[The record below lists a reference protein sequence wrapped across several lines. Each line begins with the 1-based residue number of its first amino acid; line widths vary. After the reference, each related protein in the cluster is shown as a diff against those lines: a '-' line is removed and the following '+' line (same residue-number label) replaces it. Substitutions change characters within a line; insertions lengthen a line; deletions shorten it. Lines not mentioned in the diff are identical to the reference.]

1 MICTLCPRNCGAERT
16 GTKAGGYCAMPSL
29 PRAAKAMLHLWE
41 EPCLVGEHGAGTVF
55 FSGCNLRCRF
65 CQNGVISQG
74 GEGIPVTPE
83 RLREIYWELIRQG
96 AACVDL
102 VTPTHFTDAILES
115 LSEPLPVPVVWN
127 SGGYEKPE
135 TLRRLQGKVQ
145 IYLPDLKYAL
155 PGPAKAYSG
164 AEDYFDW
171 ASAAILE
178 MFRQTG
184 PYRMENGLLRSG
196 VVIRHLLLP
205 GEAENTRR
213 CGVERTPDKAAGV
226 CAMPAWPVAAR
237 AMLHQWEEP
246 CLVGERGAG
255 AVFFSGCNLRC
266 KFCQNGVIS
275 QEGYGKPI
283 TPRRLREIFEELV
296 EQGAAC
302 LDLVTPTHFTD
313 AVLEA
318 LGEEHWP
325 VPVVWNCGGYE
336 SVETLK
342 RLEGRVQV
350 YLPDLKY
357 ALTEPAKAYSGAA
370 DYPETAKAAI
380 LEMFR
385 QTGPYRMEN
394 GQLRSGVLIRHL
406 VLPGELENTKAVI
419 DWVAETFRPGDVLF
433 SLMSQYTPQPGA
445 EGKLARR
452 VTRAEYR
459 AAAEYMANCCITDGY
474 TQERT
479 SAREEYTPDFDLSGL

>member
-1 MICTLCPRNCGAERT
+1 MICALCPRNCGAERT
-16 GTKAGGYCAMPSL
+16 PEKAGGYCAMPSL

-74 GEGIPVTPE
+74 GEGIPITPE
-83 RLREIYWELIRQG
+83 RLRAIYWELIRQG
-96 AACVDL
+96 AACIDL
-102 VTPTHFTDAILES
+102 VTPTHFTEAILES
-115 LSEPLPVPVVWN
+115 LAEPLPVPVVWN

-135 TLRRLQGKVQ
+135 TLRRLEGKVQ

-171 ASAAILE
+171 ARAAILE

-213 CGVERTPDKAAGV
+213 CV
-226 CAMPAWPVAAR
+226 
-237 AMLHQWEEP
+237 
-246 CLVGERGAG
+246 
-255 AVFFSGCNLRC
+255 
-266 KFCQNGVIS
+266 
-275 QEGYGKPI
+275 
-283 TPRRLREIFEELV
+283 
-296 EQGAAC
+296 
-302 LDLVTPTHFTD
+302 
-313 AVLEA
+313 
-318 LGEEHWP
+318 
-325 VPVVWNCGGYE
+325 
-336 SVETLK
+336 
-342 RLEGRVQV
+342 
-350 YLPDLKY
+350 
-357 ALTEPAKAYSGAA
+357 
-370 DYPETAKAAI
+370 
-380 LEMFR
+380 
-385 QTGPYRMEN
+385 
-394 GQLRSGVLIRHL
+394 
-406 VLPGELENTKAVI
+406 

-445 EGKLARR
+445 EGRLARR
-452 VTRAEYR
+452 VTKAEYR
-459 AAAEYMANCCITDGY
+459 AAAEYMANCGITDGY

-479 SAREEYTPDFDLSGL
+479 SAREEYTPEFDFSGL